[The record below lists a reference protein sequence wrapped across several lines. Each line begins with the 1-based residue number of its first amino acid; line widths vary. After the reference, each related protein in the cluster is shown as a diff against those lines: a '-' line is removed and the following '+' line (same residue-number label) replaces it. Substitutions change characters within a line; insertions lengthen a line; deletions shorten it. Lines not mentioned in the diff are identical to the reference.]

1 MLTTLTKAI
10 ITSKKNKKS
19 KLDAYDEK
27 VEKEKR
33 DKKFLHIFSKNQ
45 TKAKIK
51 TSSKN
56 VTDGE
61 DLQINGVIFKDA
73 VKVVGTN
80 LITDLNDDL
89 NDTDNEQVLD
99 SNSTHSSSDE
109 ELLGISPTNDI
120 LHRKNFLKSLFGNF
134 NDKNRLICFVIV
146 KKIIYSLI
154 KFAK

>member
-1 MLTTLTKAI
+1 M
-10 ITSKKNKKS
+10 
-19 KLDAYDEK
+19 
-27 VEKEKR
+27 EKEKR

-73 VKVVGTN
+73 LKVVGTN

-89 NDTDNEQVLD
+89 NDTENEQVLD
-99 SNSTHSSSDE
+99 SNSTHSSNDE

-146 KKIIYSLI
+146 KKLIYSLI
-154 KFAK
+154 EFAK